1 MKMLTKDLEDMT
13 EVDLLNMKEKIDR
26 VLFERRKV
34 QDINNLKR
42 KIEFLERQDFEMQN
56 KTEDFEE
63 FDYTHR

>member
-1 MKMLTKDLEDMT
+1 MLTKDLEDMT